1 MTNST
6 SQGKDTADAL
16 VTKAITATGDEYFQS
31 ERALLARGAA
41 AIAALQQRAQDPDPV
56 ARFVVKTLLDWIEG
70 RAADNDAA
78 LQYLDAAEKRYAR
91 TPVGNPPPTG
101 VARYLVEHYAG
112 RVTPVLTLRLIKEDS
127 WPHWRVM
134 AVLFYVQQ
142 YPDKELLAPL
152 THFAATT
159 TEAEWRNEAVETV
172 NVIRG
177 VKRAQSLAP

>member
-1 MTNST
+1 MTNSA
-6 SQGKDTADAL
+6 SQGKDTTQAL
-16 VTKAITATGDEYFQS
+16 VAQAITAKGDEYLQS
-31 ERALLARGAA
+31 ERALLQRAD
-41 AIAALQQRAQDPDPV
+41 AIAELQKRTQDADPV

-70 RAADNDAA
+70 RAPDNDAA

-112 RVTPVLTLRLIKEDS
+112 RVTPVLTLRLIKAES

-134 AVLFYVQQ
+134 TVLFYAQQ
-142 YPDKELLAPL
+142 HPDKELLAPL

-159 TEAEWRNEAVETV
+159 NEPEWRNEAVETV

-177 VKRAQSLAP
+177 VKRAQSLEP